1 MELLLESW
9 EGRVLGGATCEVG
22 GGGEGGGGEGG
33 GGDGGGG
40 GFGQVVLVRWCDV
53 ETQWK
58 SIPVGAYLLY
68 TLINK
73 HLLIQIK
80 ILFW

>member
-22 GGGEGGGGEGG
+22 GGGGGGGGWGG

-40 GFGQVVLVRWCDV
+40 GFGQVVLVR
-53 ETQWK
+53 
-58 SIPVGAYLLY
+58 
-68 TLINK
+68 
-73 HLLIQIK
+73 
-80 ILFW
+80 